1 MLWISLL
8 IYLLP
13 CCIRQL
19 VELWQCF
26 STVWMNSCLFIL
38 MDDSF
43 ISTLPCNSW
52 SYNNL
57 AYIATCIKSLWLRCM
72 TYAQINV
79 SHHYESSVTWRATY
93 ITSLLTSYV
102 RKMFLPYLG
111 RHLSG
116 KKKRTLYT
124 LFLLFHGLGLL
135 RKIPSFFIR
144 NIFKIYLNERN
155 MVENVCV
162 RETDFQVTA

>member
-116 KKKRTLYT
+116 KKKRTLYPE
-124 LFLLFHGLGLL
+124 LISWLAHI
-135 RKIPSFFIR
+135 IPTISWSWAFKKDSF
-144 NIFKIYLNERN
+144 IFYQKH
-155 MVENVCV
+155 
-162 RETDFQVTA
+162 F